1 MSVAVV
7 PCRGIPTMRGLGFPE
22 PKPREAEDDHLLVV
36 QDPAILIRVRL
47 EAILVEVVF
56 EVVLV

>member
-1 MSVAVV
+1 
-7 PCRGIPTMRGLGFPE
+7 MRGLGFPE